1 MQMKYRQQAEDLEL
15 NMSLEPN
22 IDDELWEYDAD
33 RIDQVLTNLIDNAT
47 RYTQPVIQ
55 YQLQQLRMIP
65 IKRCTLKI
73 LVVAYLQ
80 SILNSYS
87 TDFIK

>member
-47 RYTQPVIQ
+47 RYTQ
-55 YQLQQLRMIP
+55 R
-65 IKRCTLKI
+65 
-73 LVVAYLQ
+73 
-80 SILNSYS
+80 
-87 TDFIK
+87 

>member
-47 RYTQPVIQ
+47 RYTQPGDSIS
-55 YQLQQLRMIP
+55 ITTTTDDS